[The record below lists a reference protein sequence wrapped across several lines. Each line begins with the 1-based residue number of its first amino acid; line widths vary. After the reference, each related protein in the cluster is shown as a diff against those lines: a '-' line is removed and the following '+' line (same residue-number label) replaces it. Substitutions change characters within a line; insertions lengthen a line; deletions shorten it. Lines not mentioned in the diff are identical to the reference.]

1 MNDAGSVYIYKN
13 AVSTGV
19 DEHEF
24 ETTLKVFPNPGNGNY
39 MVDLGEDFENTVV
52 SISDIYGKL
61 IQSKT
66 VTNSQVFEINILE
79 PSGIYIIEFK
89 SGDKNAVIRIVKE

>member
-1 MNDAGSVYIYKN
+1 
-13 AVSTGV
+13 
-19 DEHEF
+19 
-24 ETTLKVFPNPGNGNY
+24 